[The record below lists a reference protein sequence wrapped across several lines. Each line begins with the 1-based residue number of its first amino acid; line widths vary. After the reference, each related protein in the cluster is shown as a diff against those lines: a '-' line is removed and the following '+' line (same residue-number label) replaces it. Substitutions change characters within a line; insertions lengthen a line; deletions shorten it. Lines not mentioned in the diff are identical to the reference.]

1 MKKKIAITLVI
12 TLILLVVGGII
23 STAFLSTKKEILLTA
38 EEREV
43 IDRFCE
49 KYKIDVE
56 ARPLNEIIASPSIK
70 DNLTLLHVAA
80 LIGDI
85 EVVRILVSK
94 GEDVNVKAGYDY
106 TPLHGAA
113 SKGHVEVIEFL
124 VSKGANVNA
133 KTGDDSFTPLFSAAL
148 NNKIESVKFLVSA
161 GADVNAK
168 TWDGET
174 PLDYAKRRGYTEI
187 IEYLSALPK
196 GESK

>member
-80 LIGDI
+80 L
-85 EVVRILVSK
+85 
-94 GEDVNVKAGYDY
+94 
-106 TPLHGAA
+106 
-113 SKGHVEVIEFL
+113 
-124 VSKGANVNA
+124 
-133 KTGDDSFTPLFSAAL
+133 
-148 NNKIESVKFLVSA
+148 
-161 GADVNAK
+161 NAK
-168 TWDGET
+168 TWAGET